1 MVLFTFLSSLPSTP
15 FSKINTDTLS
25 SRNSAKWRTQVE
37 GGALRH
43 TLWAFP
49 NPWGGWVYKEGD
61 IRDMKASVL
70 LRQEY
75 FTWVIMATLEESG
88 SLPRMLL
95 ASLKTNKGR
104 YSPRKLSC
112 VSSILSTLGAHS
124 YLKWAKEK
132 QEEKEGSQRNRHP
145 DSPEGM
151 ACPT

>member
-61 IRDMKASVL
+61 IRDMKASVQENYRVYPAYWVLWEPTATWNEQRKSKRKKKEARETGTRIHPKEWPAPPRQARSVRANREDLEL
-70 LRQEY
+70 LEPK
-75 FTWVIMATLEESG
+75 VDE
-88 SLPRMLL
+88 
-95 ASLKTNKGR
+95 
-104 YSPRKLSC
+104 
-112 VSSILSTLGAHS
+112 V
-124 YLKWAKEK
+124 
-132 QEEKEGSQRNRHP
+132 
-145 DSPEGM
+145 
-151 ACPT
+151 